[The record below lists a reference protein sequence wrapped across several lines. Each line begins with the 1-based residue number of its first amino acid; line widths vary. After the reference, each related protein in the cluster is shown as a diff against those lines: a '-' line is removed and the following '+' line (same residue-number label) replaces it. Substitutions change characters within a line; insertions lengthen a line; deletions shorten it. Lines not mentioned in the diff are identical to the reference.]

1 VEAFWNAVRAQEQ
14 KIDCLEQTIIDLA
27 RLMGIANRDHEEES
41 NLLKSRDISYTNFL
55 VVLENDDLN
64 F

>member
-1 VEAFWNAVRAQEQ
+1 MEAFWNDVRAQEQ

>member
-1 VEAFWNAVRAQEQ
+1 MRAQEQ